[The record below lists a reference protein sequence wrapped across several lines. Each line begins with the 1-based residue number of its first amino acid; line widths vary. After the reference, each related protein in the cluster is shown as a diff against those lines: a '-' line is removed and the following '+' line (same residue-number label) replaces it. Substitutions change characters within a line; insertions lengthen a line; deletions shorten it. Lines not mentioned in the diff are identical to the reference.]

1 MKSQTAIIV
10 GGGVIGLSTAYQLAR
25 RKFGKVI
32 VLEKGLVG
40 DGSSSRAAGIITGHL
55 WSEPG
60 VLARMKAF
68 EIYDELSRD
77 LDGYRFQNVG
87 CMNLFDTA
95 SWPAREA
102 LLPLYRRCG
111 APF

>member
-10 GGGVIGLSTAYQLAR
+10 GGGVIGLSTAYHLAR
-25 RKFGKVI
+25 RKYGKVI
-32 VLEKGLVG
+32 VLDKGLAG

-60 VLARMKAF
+60 VLARKKAF
-68 EIYDELSRD
+68 EIYAELSRD
-77 LDGYRFQNVG
+77 LPGYRFQNVG
-87 CMNLFDTA
+87 CINLFDPP

-102 LLPLYRRCG
+102 LLPLYRRC
-111 APF
+111 